1 MKASPF
7 SGSFCVFG
15 KENHDHTIQK
25 NRRSACYDSDILVT
39 GGRIPPDERPQGPF
53 KSCGDCPY
61 PSHGFVCYG
70 SEGDCLR
77 TDMEKIHRKNKKE
90 EPDVKNN
97 AAEA

>member
-1 MKASPF
+1 MKASLF
-7 SGSFCVFG
+7 SGSFAFS
-15 KENHDHTIQK
+15 ERRTMTIRYRK
-25 NRRSACYDSDILVT
+25 NRRSACYDSDNLVT